1 MKSKYIFPLFFLI
14 ILIYSGLS
22 LGNTWINI
30 FNMNQQELNI
40 IFFLRGPRVIFG
52 LLCGMGLA
60 LCGTIIQGI
69 TRNPMAS
76 PFTLGVS
83 ASASFGAA
91 VAIIFFTDNNLTVIL
106 GSFISTMIC
115 AFIIFMCALKKEME
129 SLTMIIIGI
138 ALNYLFTALTSTLQY
153 IASDD
158 KISAIVK
165 WTFGSLNGID
175 WKNVWILL
183 IILIPITI
191 FSQNKAWILNLICNC
206 DDDYSMTL
214 GINQSKERLF
224 LGFGA
229 LILTSVIIS
238 TCGIIGFVGLAAP
251 YISKKIVGDN
261 HSYLLIHSMI
271 IGGLLILI
279 SDILGRT
286 LFSPMI
292 IPIGII
298 LSYIGVPILI
308 NLILKK
314 GETK

>member
-1 MKSKYIFPLFFLI
+1 
-14 ILIYSGLS
+14 
-22 LGNTWINI
+22 
-30 FNMNQQELNI
+30 
-40 IFFLRGPRVIFG
+40 
-52 LLCGMGLA
+52 MGLA
-60 LCGTIIQGI
+60 LCGAIMQGI

-91 VAIIFFTDNNLTVIL
+91 IAIVFLTDNSLTVML
-106 GSFISTMIC
+106 GAFTSTMIC
-115 AFIIFMCALKKEME
+115 AFIVFICALKKEME

-175 WKNVWILL
+175 WQNVWILL
-183 IILIPITI
+183 VILIPIAI
-191 FSQNKAWILNLICNC
+191 FSQRKAWILNLICNC
-206 DDDYSMTL
+206 EDDYSITL
-214 GINQSKERLF
+214 GINPSKERLF

-261 HSYLLIHSMI
+261 HKYLLTHSMI

-308 NLILKK
+308 NLILKR
-314 GETK
+314 GEAR

>member
-1 MKSKYIFPLFFLI
+1 MRSKYIIPLIFLAV
-14 ILIYSGLS
+14 LLYSGLS
-22 LGNTWINI
+22 LGNTWINL

-60 LCGTIIQGI
+60 LCGAIMQGI

-91 VAIIFFTDNNLTVIL
+91 IAIVFLTDNSLTVML
-106 GSFISTMIC
+106 GAFTSTMIC
-115 AFIIFMCALKKEME
+115 AFIVFICALKKEME

-175 WKNVWILL
+175 WQNVWILL
-183 IILIPITI
+183 VILIPIAI
-191 FSQNKAWILNLICNC
+191 FSQRKAWILNLICNC
-206 DDDYSMTL
+206 EDDYSITL
-214 GINQSKERLF
+214 GINPSKERLF

-261 HSYLLIHSMI
+261 HKYLLTHSMI

-308 NLILKK
+308 NLILKR
-314 GETK
+314 GEAM

>member
-69 TRNPMAS
+69 TRNQMAS

-214 GINQSKERLF
+214 GINPSKERLF

>member
-214 GINQSKERLF
+214 GINPSKERLF

>member
-1 MKSKYIFPLFFLI
+1 MRSKYIIPLIFLAV
-14 ILIYSGLS
+14 LLYSGLS
-22 LGNTWINI
+22 LGNTWINL

-60 LCGTIIQGI
+60 LCGAIMQGI

-91 VAIIFFTDNNLTVIL
+91 IAIVFLTDNSLTVML
-106 GSFISTMIC
+106 GAFTSTMIC
-115 AFIIFMCALKKEME
+115 AFIVFICALKKEME

-175 WKNVWILL
+175 WQNVWILL
-183 IILIPITI
+183 VILIPIAI
-191 FSQNKAWILNLICNC
+191 FSQRKAWILNLICNC
-206 DDDYSMTL
+206 EDDYSITL
-214 GINQSKERLF
+214 GINPSKERLF

-261 HSYLLIHSMI
+261 HKYLLTHSMI

-308 NLILKK
+308 NLILKR
-314 GETK
+314 GEAR

>member
-1 MKSKYIFPLFFLI
+1 MRSKYIIPLIFLAV
-14 ILIYSGLS
+14 LLYSGLS
-22 LGNTWINI
+22 LGNTWINL

-60 LCGTIIQGI
+60 LCGAIMQGI

-91 VAIIFFTDNNLTVIL
+91 IAIVFLTDNSLTVIL
-106 GSFISTMIC
+106 GAFTSTMIC
-115 AFIIFMCALKKEME
+115 AFIVFICALKKEME

-165 WTFGSLNGID
+165 WTFGSLNGIH
-175 WKNVWILL
+175 WQNVWILL
-183 IILIPITI
+183 VILIPIAI
-191 FSQNKAWILNLICNC
+191 FSQRKAWILNLICNC
-206 DDDYSMTL
+206 EDDYSITL
-214 GINQSKERLF
+214 GINPSKERLF

-261 HSYLLIHSMI
+261 HKYLLTHSMI

-286 LFSPMI
+286 LFSPLI

-308 NLILKK
+308 NLILKR
-314 GETK
+314 GEAR

>member
-1 MKSKYIFPLFFLI
+1 MKSKYIFPLIFLTV
-14 ILIYSGLS
+14 LLCSGLS
-22 LGNTWINI
+22 LGNTWINF

-40 IFFLRGPRVIFG
+40 MFFLRGPRVIFG
-52 LLCGMGLA
+52 LFCGMGLA
-60 LCGTIIQGI
+60 LCGTIMQGI

-91 VAIIFFTDNNLTVIL
+91 IAIIFFTDNSLTIII
-106 GSFISTMIC
+106 GSFTSTMIC
-115 AFIIFMCALKKEME
+115 AFVVFICALKKEME

-165 WTFGSLNGID
+165 WTFGSLNSVD
-175 WKNVWILL
+175 WQNVQVLL
-183 IILIPITI
+183 AVLIPITI
-191 FSQNKAWILNLICNC
+191 FSQKKAWVLNLICNC
-206 DDDYSMTL
+206 DDDYSITL
-214 GINQSKERLF
+214 GINPSKERIL

-229 LILTSVIIS
+229 LILTAVIIS

-261 HSYLLIHSMI
+261 HKYLLSHSMI

-279 SDILGRT
+279 SDVLSRT
-286 LFSPMI
+286 LFSPI
-292 IPIGII
+292 IVPIGII
-298 LSYIGVPILI
+298 LSYVGVPILI